1 MTRRKRSTMIVLLTA
16 AALLIIAGVAWAA
29 STFPDV
35 DPSDTHAAA
44 IEWAAENGIVN
55 GYANGNFGPYDPIL
69 RGQAATMFQNYDEY
83 LMGKETAPLAAIRRG
98 CPACHPTVVG
108 DPSAPPFTPG
118 RPDPSRGNAPTFS
131 LKWEAMGGDATST
144 EFLLHGT
151 LPDTAGI
158 ATCLGCHAA
167 GSGDQNGNGAPIG
180 LRTIVHPAHLNS
192 GIFLAEFRGNC
203 FTCHEITNSGE
214 YGILSLKVE
223 VDDAGIPMVI
233 PTPGLLEPSGPDDSP
248 TSTTTTTETPPTTTS
263 STTSTSST
271 TTSSS

>member
-1 MTRRKRSTMIVLLTA
+1 MRLRERFTRRTLIIVATVLVVGVAATA
-16 AALLIIAGVAWAA
+16 AYAA
-29 STFPDV
+29 TTFPDV

-44 IEWAAENGIVN
+44 IDWAAENGIVN

-83 LMGKETAPLAAIRRG
+83 LMGKATAPLAEINRG

-131 LKWEAMGGDATST
+131 LKWEAMGDDATST

-151 LPDTAGI
+151 LPDTAAI
-158 ATCLGCHAA
+158 AACLGCHAA
-167 GSGDQNGNGAPIG
+167 GNGDQNGNGAPIS
-180 LRTIVHPAHLNS
+180 LRIIVHPAHLNS

-203 FTCHEITNSGE
+203 FTCHEVTNSGE
-214 YGILSLKVE
+214 YDILTEKVE
-223 VDDAGIPMVI
+223 VDDAGIPVVI
-233 PTPGLLEPSGPDDSP
+233 PTPGLQEPSGP
-248 TSTTTTTETPPTTTS
+248 
-263 STTSTSST
+263 
-271 TTSSS
+271 